1 MKLDIQL
8 FAAATVT
15 FAPVDNA
22 TGVETDAPTIT
33 ATFSAAVRNIDGSAI
48 TNAMLPD
55 MIDFKLTN
63 ATGADVPCTMSIN
76 AEKTVVTIVPTADL
90 LPNQVYYVGV
100 LKDTFENASDEVTA
114 ATSADWTTSDK
125 ITLTGTI
132 ANFNSITTKALV
144 SGDVDGN
151 HYVAQASDTKTIIIA
166 YNSSADTAY
175 DLIVKAPLVPNYAGK
190 DISDLKLEIP
200 FGQVALV
207 NVESARYADVNGK
220 INIDVEN
227 AAIKLAVFYKK

>member
-22 TGVETDAPTIT
+22 TGVITDAPTIT
-33 ATFSAAVRNIDGSAI
+33 ATFSAAVRNLDDSAI
-48 TNAMLPD
+48 TDEMLASKVQ
-55 MIDFKLTN
+55 FKLTDVN
-63 ATGADVPCTMSIN
+63 GADVPCTMSIN
-76 AEKTVVTIVPTADL
+76 AGKTVVTIVPTADL
-90 LPNQVYYVGV
+90 LPNQVYYVGI
-100 LKDTFENASDEVTA
+100 LENSFENASNEVTV

-125 ITLTGTI
+125 ITLTGTV

-144 SGDVDGN
+144 AGDVDGN

-175 DLIVKAPLVPNYAGK
+175 DLTVKAPLEPSYAGK
-190 DISDLKLEIP
+190 GISDLILEIP

-227 AAIKLAVFYKK
+227 AAMKLAVFYKK